1 MLSYIKW
8 PIVKTSLKMGL
19 KAENYPSF
27 TSTQMMMDTRKENNF
42 KN

>member
-27 TSTQMMMDTRKENNF
+27 NIQMMDLGMCTAE
-42 KN
+42 

>member
-1 MLSYIKW
+1 MLFYIKW

-27 TSTQMMMDTRKENNF
+27 TIQMMDLGMCTAE
-42 KN
+42 